1 MYWHQKESS
10 NRFEGF
16 AVERSRRH
24 TARWLALVR
33 VVTRSALVTIGTC
46 AIIVTARACDTPV
59 YRYAMYNWAPSP
71 FRVYYFYRGQPD
83 KKHAEAN
90 RLLAGQ
96 PPVAQPPS
104 AVQPQVAQP
113 PSAVQPPVAQPPSAV
128 QPPVA
133 QPPSAVQPAP
143 QAATANVVLET
154 VDTGKKEELD
164 QLPEPVRKAWEK
176 HAGEKQPIHLV
187 FTSWGDLIAGE
198 RLDAP
203 AVRALVQSPLRTK
216 IAQSL
221 SSGHAAVFL
230 LFAGKDAAATAQA
243 QKAVQEAIAQ
253 AAKGRLGGDP
263 AEESPS
269 PSADSAA
276 TAPASESQDPAPT
289 RPRQFKIGLVTLQ
302 RTDPAEKWLIQTLLT
317 VERDM
322 PEVAGLP
329 MVFPVFGRGRVLAPC
344 IGKGITVENL
354 CGQLEVVTGPCS
366 CTVRAQNPGVDLLFC
381 WDWDATAEAMA
392 REEQSLADQQAGEP
406 GGLGVAEAG
415 GPPVSGLPTALVAG
429 HDPSPAE
436 PVEEGTAAFSSGLVW
451 RFGLGFA
458 VIAAGVAALG
468 LVLVRKRRDDT
479 P

>member
-1 MYWHQKESS
+1 MHWHQKESS

-16 AVERSRRH
+16 AVEKRRRH
-24 TARWLALVR
+24 TARWSALVR
-33 VVTRSALVTIGTC
+33 VVTRIALVTIGTF
-46 AIIVTARACDTPV
+46 AIIATARACDTPV

-83 KKHAEAN
+83 KKDAEVN
-90 RLLAGQ
+90 RLLAEKSGLAQ
-96 PPVAQPPS
+96 RPLDAQPI
-104 AVQPQVAQP
+104 AAQPQVAQP
-113 PSAVQPPVAQPPSAV
+113 PSAVQPTA
-128 QPPVA
+128 
-133 QPPSAVQPAP
+133 

-176 HAGEKQPIHLV
+176 HADKLPIHLV
-187 FTSWGDLIAGE
+187 FTSWGDLIAAE
-198 RLDAP
+198 RLDAH
-203 AVRALVQSPLRTK
+203 AVHALIESPLRTK

-221 SSGHAAVFL
+221 SSGNAAVFL

-243 QKAVQEAIAQ
+243 QKAAQEAIAQ

-269 PSADSAA
+269 ASADSAA
-276 TAPASESQDPAPT
+276 TAPSGGTQDPAPT
-289 RPRQFKIGLVTLQ
+289 RPRQFKIGLVTLH
-302 RTDPAEKWLIQTLLT
+302 RTDPAEKWLIQSLLT

-381 WDWDATAEAMA
+381 WDWDATAEAMV

-406 GGLGVAEAG
+406 GGLGAAEAG
-415 GPPVSGLPTALVAG
+415 GPPASGLPSALVAG
-429 HDPSPAE
+429 QVPSPAE
-436 PVEEGTAAFSSGLVW
+436 PVEEETAAFSSGLVW

-458 VIAAGVAALG
+458 AIAAGVAALG